1 MNPCIAF
8 HKKKKKLHIYP
19 INILNYVYNYNRLF
33 CCYFVNLPL
42 YKKRNHL
49 KNENDNLKRY
59 KNYETHI
66 KCLNYYSLTHTNTF
80 YNIRK
85 EFTTL
90 INNYERQNH
99 IANIKNNIQSNDKK
113 NDILTNNIINNNN
126 IYNNNSDK
134 IHGLL
139 KKQIA
144 QIKNST
150 YTHPRSYNFDP
161 CTKTKK
167 IQVYYNCEMND
178 VIRKINYIKKFLS
191 TGSPVDIFLIYNTD
205 EHIKTRNIKR
215 KKQKKISKNKIS
227 NIQDEQQEEEQQ
239 QVQQHN
245 HYDRQIFK
253 NYESNKITKFL
264 DTQKLNETKYSL
276 HLYLKINF
284 ILNHIRN
291 ISIVDEIFRHIQ
303 NKNHIILIKAYPK

>member
-1 MNPCIAF
+1 MNTCIDF
-8 HKKKKKLHIYP
+8 HKKKKKLLIHP
-19 INILNYVYNYNRLF
+19 IHLLNYVYNYNRLF
-33 CCYFVNLPL
+33 CCHLVNLPL
-42 YKKRNHL
+42 YKKRSHL
-49 KNENDNLKRY
+49 KNEKDNLKRY
-59 KNYETHI
+59 KNYETHL
-66 KCLNYYSLTHTNTF
+66 KCLNYDFLTHTNTF

-85 EFTTL
+85 KFTTF
-90 INNYERQNH
+90 ININERQNH
-99 IANIKNNIQSNDKK
+99 IANIKNNIQSNHKK
-113 NDILTNNIINNNN
+113 ENNILTNNIINNNN
-126 IYNNNSDK
+126 IYMNNSHK

-139 KKQIA
+139 NKQIA

-150 YTHPRSYNFDP
+150 HTHPRSYNFDP

-191 TGSPVDIFLIYNTD
+191 TGSPVDIFLIYNTHD
-205 EHIKTRNIKR
+205 HIKTRNIKM
-215 KKQKKISKNKIS
+215 KKQTKISKNKIS
-227 NIQDEQQEEEQQ
+227 NIEDEQQEEP
-239 QVQQHN
+239 HN

-264 DTQKLNETKYSL
+264 HTQKLNETKYSL
-276 HLYLKINF
+276 HLYIKINF